1 MASRESDIIH
11 ANILN
16 NKEGKR
22 RKKTNKKLKIKKK
35 NKKKKKRESQ
45 RHEHPQLC
53 STAPPQKER
62 KKKINKILGSS
73 LFLTYYA
80 DALRKYWRRKKG
92 KKNYYD
98 I

>member
-35 NKKKKKRESQ
+35 IRRRRREKAKDMNIPSCAV
-45 RHEHPQLC
+45 QLL
-53 STAPPQKER
+53 PR
-62 KKKINKILGSS
+62 KKEKNKINKILGSS

-80 DALRKYWRRKKG
+80 DALRKYWRRKKE
-92 KKNYYD
+92 KKKLL
-98 I
+98 